1 MKTEKKYQGTIV
13 PVIAPLTAEY
23 KLDQEAVEK
32 IFTHLYRNEAA
43 PFILGTTGE
52 SASLPNSF
60 KEDYL
65 RAAAK
70 YRSKDTLLYAG
81 ISSNIL
87 EDSIEFAKRCFD
99 AGIDAVAATLPT
111 YYHLS
116 EDQMRKYFIQL
127 ADEIPGPLIIYNIPA
142 TTHMSISLKL
152 MDELSHHDN
161 IVGTKDSE
169 RSEKRL
175 DESLRLWKDRKDFS
189 HFLGWAAKS
198 AYALINGSDGLVP
211 STGNVT
217 PAIYFEM
224 CRAVMDGDFDKAYHH
239 QSQSDLMGHLYQH
252 DRSLGESLW
261 ALKVLMKDLGLCTS
275 NMMPPLQGLSLQEE
289 NELRKAFH
297 ELINREKITLNV
309 LSNVI

>member
-13 PVIAPLTAEY
+13 PVVAPLTADY
-23 KLDQEAVEK
+23 KLDYQGVEK
-32 IFTHLYRNEAA
+32 LFSHLYRSEAA

-65 RAAAK
+65 AAASK
-70 YRSKDTLLYAG
+70 LRSTNTKLYAG
-81 ISSNIL
+81 ISSNIV
-87 EDSIEFAKRCFD
+87 EESIEFAKKCFD
-99 AGIDAVAATLPT
+99 FGIDAVAATLPT

-116 EDQMRKYFIQL
+116 EYQIKKYFIQL

-142 TTHMSISLKL
+142 TTHMSIPLNL
-152 MDELSHHDN
+152 LDELSYHDN

-211 STGNVT
+211 STGNVN
-217 PAIYFEM
+217 PAIYYNM
-224 CRAVMDGDFDKAYHH
+224 CLAVASGDFDKAYYY
-239 QSQSDLMGHLYQH
+239 QSQSDKIGHLYQH

-261 ALKVLMKDLGLCTS
+261 SLKVLMKELDICEP
-275 NMMPPLQGLSLQEE
+275 NMMPPLHGLSVKEE
-289 NELRKAFH
+289 NELRKAFQ
-297 ELINREKITLNV
+297 ELITKEGITFNILNHA
-309 LSNVI
+309 S

>member
-13 PVIAPLTAEY
+13 PVIAPLTADY

-32 IFTHLYRNEAA
+32 IFTHLYRSEAA

-65 RAAAK
+65 KAAARF
-70 YRSKDTLLYAG
+70 RSKDTLLYAG

-99 AGIDAVAATLPT
+99 AGVDAVAATLPT

-116 EDQMRKYFIQL
+116 EDQMKKYFIRL

-152 MDELSHHDN
+152 MDELSYHEN

-175 DESLRLWKDRKDFS
+175 DESLTLWKDRKDFS

-217 PAIYFEM
+217 PAIYMEM
-224 CRAVMDGDFDKAYHH
+224 CHAVLSGDFEKAYRH
-239 QSQSDLMGHLYQH
+239 QSQSDLMGNLYQH
-252 DRSLGESLW
+252 ERSLGESLW
-261 ALKVLMKDLGLCTS
+261 ALKVLMKDLGLCS
-275 NMMPPLQGLSLQEE
+275 SIMMPPLQGLSLQEE
-289 NELRKAFH
+289 NDLRRAFH
-297 ELINREKITLNV
+297 ELINREKITLNI

>member
-13 PVIAPLTAEY
+13 PVIAPLTTDH

-32 IFTHLYRNEAA
+32 IFTHLYRSEAA

-65 RAAAK
+65 KAASK
-70 YRSKDTLLYAG
+70 FRSKDILLYAG

-99 AGIDAVAATLPT
+99 AGVDAVAATLPT

-116 EDQMRKYFIQL
+116 EDQMRKYFIRL

-152 MDELSHHDN
+152 MDELSYHDN

-175 DESLRLWKDRKDFS
+175 DESLRLWKDREDFS

-224 CRAVMDGDFDKAYHH
+224 CQAVIKGDSEQAYHH
-239 QSQSDLMGHLYQH
+239 QSQSDMMGHLYQH

-297 ELINREKITLNV
+297 ELINREKITLNL